1 MKASN
6 LVLGTLGGLSVG
18 LLLGVLFAPD
28 KGSET
33 RKKIASKKNDLTDNN
48 QSNLNKLSNSLYKKS
63 TDLIEKTNDFTQ
75 DGIEN
80 LSELKKDILGVK

>member
-6 LVLGTLGGLSVG
+6 LILETLGGLSAG

-33 RKKIASKKNDLTDNN
+33 RKKIASKKNDLTDEIKS
-48 QSNLNKLSNSLYKKS
+48 QLDKLTSLLNKKS
-63 TDLIEKTNDFTQ
+63 DDLVVEINDLLKT
-75 DGIEN
+75 I
-80 LSELKKDILGVK
+80 